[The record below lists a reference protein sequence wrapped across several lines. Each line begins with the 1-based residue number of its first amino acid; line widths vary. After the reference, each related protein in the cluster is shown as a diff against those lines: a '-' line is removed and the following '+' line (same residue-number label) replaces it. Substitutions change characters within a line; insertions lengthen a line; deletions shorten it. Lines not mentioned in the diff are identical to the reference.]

1 MNLST
6 IFIFLIKS
14 FCELWT
20 KFLKQMLEN
29 PNLFELIKDEFLG
42 QKHSFKRQ
50 LIALQGVLLDQA
62 ASKDLVQSSFEKV

>member
-20 KFLKQMLEN
+20 KFLKQLLEN
-29 PNLFELIKDEFLG
+29 PNLFELIKDEFLD

-50 LIALQGVLLDQA
+50 LIALQGVQ
-62 ASKDLVQSSFEKV
+62 